1 MISGTLAAVLQW
13 HHIFVLLLLEGL
25 VISVFMSKFSVLSV
39 CVSNFGDTIL
49 VQLMSDPGV
58 SSVGV
63 CLRPC
68 AMHRVSVYLSASL
81 SND

>member
-1 MISGTLAAVLQW
+1 MISGTLAAMLLW
-13 HHIFVLLLLEGL
+13 HHIFGLWLLEGL
-25 VISVFMSKFSVLSV
+25 VILVFMSKFSVLSV
-39 CVSNFGDTIL
+39 YVSYFGDTIS
-49 VQLMSDPGV
+49 VHLMSDPGV

-68 AMHRVSVYLSASL
+68 AMHRAYVYLSASL